1 MYDRTRLTGLGLFQV
16 FIDFYFLMILELK
29 FVKSKFVLK
38 PTPEFIEKK
47 KLTVLILKKSF

>member
-47 KLTVLILKKSF
+47 NLRF